1 MQTNTFASLCMS
13 ARIVI
18 LLLFVSL
25 SGAALRAQ
33 VCVGSLG
40 DPVVNIDFGTG
51 AAPASFTAPGYQLT
65 TAACPNDG
73 FYSITTSQSNCG
85 RQWHTVSSD
94 HTGGGAFMMINASQ
108 TPGDFF
114 VQTLSN
120 LCANTNYVF
129 SAWVLNV
136 VNNPALIK
144 PNLLF
149 KIEAADGTVLAQ
161 YATGD
166 IEVFSQPTWQ
176 QVGFSF
182 TNGNSSAPV
191 TLRITNNAPGGQG
204 NDLALDDISF
214 RACGPVVSATA
225 VGLGDTIRVCYPDQR
240 AYTFQGQVSASSS
253 STAFQW
259 QLSRDTGRT
268 WTDIAGATSLAFT
281 RSTAGPGLF
290 LYRLGVA
297 PSSSIASPSCRINS
311 NIQWVDVF
319 DLPQAQAG
327 PDRVKF
333 AGRPIRLMAAGNQES
348 GTRYSWSPVSGL
360 SDPSILTP
368 VADPATTTEYM
379 LTVTTRHGCVNS
391 DRVNVQVIAS
401 LFVPNAFTPNSDGK
415 NDRWVIPFLTPELGA
430 LVNVYDRA
438 GQVVYQSR
446 NNSVAWDG
454 THKGVPLASGVY
466 VYQIV
471 LPDAAPLKGTVILLR

>member
-1 MQTNTFASLCMS
+1 MKARLFFLFLFAGVC
-13 ARIVI
+13 AGDVQ
-18 LLLFVSL
+18 
-25 SGAALRAQ
+25 AQ
-33 VCVGSLG
+33 VCTGSLG

-65 TAACPNDG
+65 TSACPNDG

-94 HTGGGAFMMINASQ
+94 HTGGGAFMMVNASQ

-120 LCANTNYVF
+120 LCPNTTYVF

-144 PNLLF
+144 PNLMF
-149 KIEAADGTVLAQ
+149 RIEAADGTVLAQ
-161 YATGD
+161 HATGD

-182 TNGNSSAPV
+182 TNSISSAPV

-214 RACGPVVSATA
+214 RACGPLVGATA

-240 AYTFQGQVSASSS
+240 SYSLQAQVSASSS
-253 STAFQW
+253 STAYQW

-268 WTDIAGATSLAFT
+268 WTDIAGATSLQYA
-281 RSTAGPGLF
+281 RTATEAGLF

-297 PSSSIASPSCRINS
+297 PPSSIATPSCRINS
-311 NIQWVDVF
+311 NIQWIDVF
-319 DLPQAQAG
+319 DLPQSQAG
-327 PDRVKF
+327 PDMVKF
-333 AGRPIRLMAAGNQES
+333 GGRPVRLLATGNQET
-348 GTRYSWSPVSGL
+348 GTRYAWTPVTGL
-360 SDPSILTP
+360 SDPTILSP
-368 VADPATTTEYM
+368 MADPAQTTEYT
-379 LTVTTRHGCVNS
+379 LTVTTRHGCVS
-391 DRVNVQVIAS
+391 TDRVKVEVVAS
-401 LFVPNAFTPNSDGK
+401 LFVPNAFTPNGDGK
-415 NDRWVIPFLTPELGA
+415 NDRWVIPYLNAALGA
-430 LVNVYDRA
+430 LVTVYDRA

-446 NNSVAWDG
+446 SNAVAWDG
-454 THKGVPLASGVY
+454 TYKGVPLSTGIY
-466 VYQIV
+466 IYQII
-471 LPDAAPLKGTVILLR
+471 LPDAAPLKGTVFLLR

>member
-1 MQTNTFASLCMS
+1 MQTNTFAPVSM
-13 ARIVI
+13 AIRIIV
-18 LLLFVSL
+18 LFLFASF
-25 SGAALRAQ
+25 SGATLRAQ
-33 VCVGSLG
+33 VCSGSLG

-51 AAPASFTAPGYQLT
+51 AVPASFTAPGYQLT
-65 TAACPNDG
+65 TSACPNDG

-120 LCANTNYVF
+120 LCPNTTYVF

-161 YATGD
+161 HATGD

-182 TNGNSSAPV
+182 TNSNASAPV

-214 RACGPVVSATA
+214 RACGPVVAATA

-240 AYTFQGQVSASSS
+240 LYTFQAQVSTPSSAIS
-253 STAFQW
+253 YQW

-268 WTDIAGATSLAFT
+268 WTDIAGATSLQYT
-281 RSTAGPGLF
+281 RSAAGPGLF

-297 PSSSIASPSCRINS
+297 PPSSIATPSCRINS

-319 DLPQAQAG
+319 DLPQVQAG

-333 AGRPIRLMAAGNQES
+333 GGRPIRLMADANQES
-348 GTRYSWSPVSGL
+348 GTRYAWSPTAGL
-360 SDPSILTP
+360 SDPTALHPI
-368 VADPATTTEYM
+368 ADPVSTTEYS
-379 LTVTTRHGCVNS
+379 LTVTTRHGCVS
-391 DRVNVQVIAS
+391 TDRVTVQVIAS
-401 LFVPNAFTPNSDGK
+401 LFVPNAFTPNGDGK
-415 NDRWVIPFLTPELGA
+415 NDRWVIPYLGPELGA

-446 NNSVAWDG
+446 SNSVAWDG
-454 THKGVPLASGVY
+454 TCKGLPLSTGLY
-466 VYQIV
+466 IYQIV
-471 LPDAAPLKGTVILLR
+471 LPDGSSLKGTILLLR

>member
-1 MQTNTFASLCMS
+1 MQTNTFVPVRMAIRVFFLLIFTWLCQVKS
-13 ARIVI
+13 Y
-18 LLLFVSL
+18 
-25 SGAALRAQ
+25 AQ
-33 VCVGSLG
+33 VCSGSLG

-51 AAPASFTAPGYQLT
+51 SSPASFSAPGYQLT
-65 TAACPNDG
+65 TSACPNDG

-94 HTGGGAFMMINASQ
+94 HTGGGAFMMVNASQ

-114 VQTLSN
+114 VQSLTN
-120 LCANTNYVF
+120 LCPNTTYVF

-144 PNLLF
+144 PNLIF

-161 YATGD
+161 QATGD

-176 QVGFSF
+176 EVGFIF

-214 RACGPVVSATA
+214 RACGPIVTATTT
-225 VGLGDTIRVCYPDQR
+225 GFGDTVRVCYPDQR
-240 AYTFQGQVSASSS
+240 SYTFQGQVSS
-253 STAFQW
+253 STAATAYQW

-268 WTDIAGATSLAFT
+268 WTDIAGATSPLYS
-281 RSTAGPGLF
+281 RSASAPGLF

-297 PSSSIASPSCRINS
+297 SSASIASASCRINS
-311 NIQWVDVF
+311 NVQWVDVF
-319 DLPQAQAG
+319 ELPLTQAG
-327 PDRVKF
+327 PDRIKF
-333 AGRPIRLMAAGNQES
+333 AGRPIQLMAMANQES
-348 GTRYSWSPVSGL
+348 GTRYAWSPTAGL
-360 SDPSILTP
+360 SDPTILNP
-368 VADPATTTEYM
+368 IADPSQTTEYT
-379 LTVTTRHGCVNS
+379 LTVTTRHGCIGT
-391 DRVNVQVIAS
+391 DKVNVEVLAS
-401 LFVPNAFTPNSDGK
+401 LFVPNAFTPNADGK
-415 NDRWVIPFLTPELGA
+415 NDRWVIPAVIPELGA

-446 NNSVAWDG
+446 GNVVAWDG
-454 THKGVPLASGVY
+454 TYKGVPLATGVY
-466 VYQIV
+466 IYQIV
-471 LPDAAPLKGTVILLR
+471 LPNAEPLKGTVLLLR